1 MFTPGSNPPLATQ
14 VLLHDES
21 LIVLN
26 KPSGLLVH
34 RGWANDDITA
44 LSIARGLA
52 GRHVYPVHRL
62 DRGASGVLV
71 FALSREAARAA
82 QLQLQAHLWQ
92 KQYVALVRGVT
103 PAAGHIDYPLA
114 AEKHKP
120 KKHAVTSFERIG
132 VFERYSLVRVLPQT
146 GRLHQIRRHLR
157 HISHPL
163 IGDVR
168 YGKAEHN
175 RAFRKRFDL
184 HRLCLHATSLRFL
197 HPSSGLDLQIDA
209 PLPSDLA
216 APLTQMGFELGS
228 SW

>member
-1 MFTPGSNPPLATQ
+1 MFTPGSNPRLATQ

-34 RGWANDDITA
+34 RGWANDHITA
-44 LSIARGLA
+44 LSVARGLA

-71 FALSREAARAA
+71 FALSPEAARAA
-82 QLQLQAHLWQ
+82 QLQLQAQLWH
-92 KQYVALVRGVT
+92 KEYLALVRGIT
-103 PAAGHIDYPLA
+103 PSTGHIDYPLA

-120 KKHAVTSFERIG
+120 KKDAVTSFERVG
-132 VFERYSLVRVLPQT
+132 VFERYSLLRVRPQT

-175 RAFRKRFDL
+175 RVFRQRFDL
-184 HRLCLHATSLRFL
+184 CRLCLHATRLRL
-197 HPSSGLDLQIDA
+197 VHPTSGRGLQIDA

-216 APLTQMGFELGS
+216 LPLARMGFELG
-228 SW
+228 